1 VTREPVEILRG
12 LERAR
17 NGRADRNHAERD
29 DAANLIVEIVG
40 SGGKVLYVGHPA
52 LPLIRELQRR
62 ACDVV
67 LVLPG
72 GSDDAGALSVFCEQ
86 VISRPIGA
94 AGLVAELP
102 EGQFD
107 AVVLDGEP
115 ATASTLCDLLPA
127 VEHVLNPNG
136 VVICSPEVGTPE
148 TGPGSIA
155 AVLGAARFVTVRVD
169 ESPSAETV
177 ADDLL
182 ASVRRRVPVRPV
194 NAAYRVPHDEL
205 GLINRHVQA
214 LARSAELADAVP
226 GLEQRVE
233 DSEEARRNLEH
244 ERDGILCHLEASE
257 ETRRTLEYER
267 DVAQA
272 DAAALRH
279 LNKRLADRDEQ
290 LRELLLDAHEQ
301 LLQRDEELTVALARQ
316 LELASPAE
324 TGHASSHALG
334 YLRYRRVIARVRE
347 LVDEA
352 VPSDAVVAVASKGD
366 DDLLDL
372 GGRVTWHLPQTEDGV
387 YLGRHPADGGEAVDQ
402 LEYLRDRG
410 AQFLVIPGSVWW
422 WLDHYVELRE
432 HLDAHYATVAREEGV
447 CVVVDLRE
455 PRAAEP
461 EPEPESE
468 LERVR
473 LVAQV
478 RHLVSEVVPE
488 GSTVAVVTHGDD
500 DLLQLDGRT
509 GRHLPQAE
517 GGVYAGYHPAD
528 SVTAIAQ
535 LEVLREEGATYLVI
549 PATQLW
555 WLDYYGE
562 FAQHL
567 NRRYRLASRRA
578 EAGVVYDLS
587 RRSPLRPWRNRAR

>member
-1 VTREPVEILRG
+1 VTKGQVEILRG

-29 DAANLIVEIVG
+29 DSANLIVEIVG
-40 SGGKVLYVGHPA
+40 SGRKVLYVGHPA

-107 AVVLDGEP
+107 ALVLDGEP
-115 ATASTLCDLLPA
+115 ATASALCDLLPA

-136 VVICSPEVGTPE
+136 VVICRPEVGTSE

-155 AVLGAARFVTVRVD
+155 AVLAAASFVTVRVD

-182 ASVRRRVPVRPV
+182 ATVRRRNPVRPV
-194 NAAYRVPHDEL
+194 HAAYRVPRDEL
-205 GLINRHVQA
+205 GLINRRVQA

-244 ERDGILCHLEASE
+244 ERDGILRHLEASE
-257 ETRRTLEYER
+257 ETRRKLEHER
-267 DVAQA
+267 DVARA
-272 DAAALRH
+272 DAAALRQ
-279 LNKRLADRDEQ
+279 LSKRLVDRDEQ

-301 LLQRDEELTVALARQ
+301 LLQRDEDLTVALARQ

-324 TGHASSHALG
+324 TGDASSHALG
-334 YLRYRRVIARVRE
+334 YPRYRQVIARVRE

-387 YLGRHPADGGEAVDQ
+387 YLGRHPADGREAVDQ

-422 WLDHYVELRE
+422 WLGHYVELRE
-432 HLDAHYATVAREEGV
+432 HLDAHYVTVAQEEEV

-461 EPEPESE
+461 EPESE

-478 RHLVSEVVPE
+478 RRLVSEVVPE

-562 FAQHL
+562 FAEHL
-567 NRRYRLASRRA
+567 IRRYRLASRRA

>member
-1 VTREPVEILRG
+1 VTRGPVEILRG

-17 NGRADRNHAERD
+17 NGRADRNGAERD
-29 DAANLIVEIVG
+29 DSANLIVEIVG
-40 SGGKVLYVGHPA
+40 SGRKVLYVGHPA
-52 LPLIRELQRR
+52 LSLIRELQRR

-72 GSDDAGALSVFCEQ
+72 GSDEAGALSVFCEQ

-102 EGQFD
+102 DGQFD

-115 ATASTLCDLLPA
+115 ATASALCDLLPA
-127 VEHVLNPNG
+127 VEHVLSPNG
-136 VVICSPEVGTPE
+136 VVICCPEVGTPE

-155 AVLGAARFVTVRVD
+155 AVLAAASFVTVRVD
-169 ESPSAETV
+169 EAPSAETV

-182 ASVRRRVPVRPV
+182 ATVRRRIPVRPV
-194 NAAYRVPHDEL
+194 HAAYRVPQDEL
-205 GLINRHVQA
+205 GLINRRVQA
-214 LARSAELADAVP
+214 LARSAEVADAVP

-233 DSEEARRNLEH
+233 DSEEARKKLEH
-244 ERDGILCHLEASE
+244 ERDGILRHLKASE
-257 ETRRTLEYER
+257 ETRRKLEHER

-279 LNKRLADRDEQ
+279 LSKRLVDRDEQ

-324 TGHASSHALG
+324 TGGASSHAPG
-334 YLRYRRVIARVRE
+334 YLRYRQVIARVRE

-387 YLGRHPADGGEAVDQ
+387 YLGRHPADGREAVDQ
-402 LEYLRDRG
+402 LECLRDRG
-410 AQFLVIPGSVWW
+410 VQFLVIPGSVWW

-461 EPEPESE
+461 EPESE
-468 LERVR
+468 LERAR

-567 NRRYRLASRRA
+567 TRRYRLASRCA

-587 RRSPLRPWRNRAR
+587 RRSALRPWRNRAR